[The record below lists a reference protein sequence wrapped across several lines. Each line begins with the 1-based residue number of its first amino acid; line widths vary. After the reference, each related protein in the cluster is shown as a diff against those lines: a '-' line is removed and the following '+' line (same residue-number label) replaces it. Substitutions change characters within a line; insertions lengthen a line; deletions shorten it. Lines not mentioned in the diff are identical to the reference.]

1 MGQTGC
7 CRHDRRLPRIFRH
20 VPPCYMKPFPL
31 NSGRQRTQLLPGE
44 GERKERRGDP
54 FSSKISRQVCLLL
67 NFGVEEEEEEG
78 HFPPFLPSFIIS
90 SLLLLFSLGG
100 GGGGG
105 RSGAQLKQP
114 GRASLGSLPYLTANG
129 RDLTS
134 QVMITK

>member
-1 MGQTGC
+1 
-7 CRHDRRLPRIFRH
+7 
-20 VPPCYMKPFPL
+20 MKPFPL

-44 GERKERRGDP
+44 GKRKERRGDP

-78 HFPPFLPSFIIS
+78 HFPPFLPSFFIIS
-90 SLLLLFSLGG
+90 SLLLLFSLGGGG

-114 GRASLGSLPYLTANG
+114 GRASLGSLPY
-129 RDLTS
+129 S
-134 QVMITK
+134 QWEGFDKSGDEKEIKKPFHDSS